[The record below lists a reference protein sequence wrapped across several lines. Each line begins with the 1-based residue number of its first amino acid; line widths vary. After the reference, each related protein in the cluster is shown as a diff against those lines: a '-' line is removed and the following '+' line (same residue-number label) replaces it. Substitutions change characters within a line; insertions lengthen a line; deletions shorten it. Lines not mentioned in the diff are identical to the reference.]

1 MIMISNAVSS
11 QTVPKHYYQ
20 TKTSDDSVFI
30 TVILVKKLAIFCD
43 HLRSK
48 LGVTIDNR
56 RSRHITFKINFS
68 TDVHIDD
75 GSSFLI

>member
-30 TVILVKKLAIFCD
+30 TVILVKKISD
-43 HLRSK
+43 ILRPFEK
-48 LGVTIDNR
+48 QIGCDNR
-56 RSRHITFKINFS
+56 
-68 TDVHIDD
+68 
-75 GSSFLI
+75 